1 MFKNKNK
8 SRTNMGQMHFSL
20 IMILYFKTFSKSIS
34 IMNEGFIGMLWPAL
48 MLKIPKNAP

>member
-1 MFKNKNK
+1 
-8 SRTNMGQMHFSL
+8 MGQMHFSL